1 MKNKKNKLNLKI
13 NDLMTNKNIQN
24 NIKLWN
30 NSSNNFNK
38 KLLQISNNQKI

>member
-13 NDLMTNKNIQN
+13 NVLMTNKNNQN
-24 NIKLWN
+24 NTKLWN
-30 NSSNNFNK
+30 NSSKNFNK

>member
-13 NDLMTNKNIQN
+13 NVLMTNKNIQN

>member
-13 NDLMTNKNIQN
+13 NVLMTNKNIQN

-30 NSSNNFNK
+30 NSSKNFNK